1 MGNQQARR
9 MASVALGEVE
19 PGNVV
24 DESVSSPIRKPPLAP
39 LTYGWVGPF
48 LLTLENL
55 RCGFT
60 LVSTAD
66 VKTCLPCP

>member
-9 MASVALGEVE
+9 MASVALGEFE

-24 DESVSSPIRKPPLAP
+24 DESVSSPVRKPPLAP
-39 LTYGWVGPF
+39 LTYGWVWPVSS
-48 LLTLENL
+48 TMEIL
-55 RCGFT
+55 RYGFT
-60 LVSTAD
+60 LVSTSD